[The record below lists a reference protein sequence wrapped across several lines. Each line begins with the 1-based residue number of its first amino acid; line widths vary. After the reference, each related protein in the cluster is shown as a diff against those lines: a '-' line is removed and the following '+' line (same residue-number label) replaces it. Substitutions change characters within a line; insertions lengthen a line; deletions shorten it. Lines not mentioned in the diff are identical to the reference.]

1 MCFLIKRLGQAFVS
15 KHVVKPLKRSGEL
28 LKHSPNIWGFKR
40 KLKAWP
46 SVWKAR
52 PRVCVITRPILSQS
66 ATISMGLW
74 DKNTAEHWQGNIFVK
89 IACDFFLDSIVD
101 IQLGSKCVSM
111 FAWNVIYYNSK
122 HFCNGNI
129 MLQIQMFAKTLCEL
143 FYVVSKRFRPKSA
156 ENYQPRPQSNFKNP
170 SFSLSSYSEKMCWG
184 RGWKVINQLLQLIVT
199 FIKYYVMLFL
209 LKHKQ
214 GKPVALS
221 FCDCKAKCRLLS
233 VTH

>member
-1 MCFLIKRLGQAFVS
+1 MCSLIKRPGQAFVS
-15 KHVVKPLKRSGEL
+15 KHVVEPLKRSAEL

-40 KLKAWP
+40 KL
-46 SVWKAR
+46 KAR

-89 IACDFFLDSIVD
+89 ID
-101 IQLGSKCVSM
+101 IQLGSKCASM

-122 HFCNGNI
+122 HFCNGDI

-209 LKHKQ
+209 LKRKQ

-221 FCDCKAKCRLLS
+221 FCDCNAKCRLLS
-233 VTH
+233 VRY